1 MNDRWHMVRTHII
14 SNASHELHEGKSEI
28 AYILHY
34 SPPDDQ
40 ALVEVGLD

>member
-1 MNDRWHMVRTHII
+1 MIDDMVRTHLV

-28 AYILHY
+28 AYIRHY

-40 ALVEVGLD
+40 ADDQAGLD